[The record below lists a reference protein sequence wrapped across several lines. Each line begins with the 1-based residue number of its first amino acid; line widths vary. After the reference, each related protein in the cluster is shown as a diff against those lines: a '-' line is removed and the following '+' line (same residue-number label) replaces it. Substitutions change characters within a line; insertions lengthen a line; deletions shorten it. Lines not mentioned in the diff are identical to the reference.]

1 MAANTVG
8 TQAASAS
15 QNQFSIE
22 GDMMFVRVY
31 GTMQMGDVERIRELS
46 DELLARYGYILL
58 LADGRY
64 TTGIT
69 HEARKL
75 QKENIERRGSVDPS
89 HTAIYG
95 ASTTMRLLSNL
106 VQRGIAL
113 LSGQS
118 YAVSFVKSENEAR
131 SILDTQ
137 RALLKKA
144 TVPPQ

>member
-1 MAANTVG
+1 MAVNTVG
-8 TQAASAS
+8 TQAASSS
-15 QNQFSIE
+15 QNEFSIE
-22 GDMMFVRVY
+22 DDIMFVRIY
-31 GTMQMGDVERIRELS
+31 GTMQVEDVARIRELS

-64 TTGIT
+64 ATGIT
-69 HEARKL
+69 HEARRL
-75 QKENIERRGSVDPS
+75 QKENMERRGSVDPS

-118 YAVSFVKSENEAR
+118 YALSFVKSESEAR
-131 SILDTQ
+131 SILDIQ

-144 TVPPQ
+144 TVPLQ